1 MQHSNYK
8 KFGIWASLIIVILSI
23 PYVTKAPWTGSD
35 YLFAGIVLF
44 AVAFIFEYVTRHTAN
59 IYYKVLVGWGLL
71 VCIALLI
78 GWAASGP

>member
-1 MQHSNYK
+1 MQLSNHRK
-8 KFGIWASLIIVILSI
+8 IGIWALLIVLILSI
-23 PYVTKAPWTGSD
+23 PYIAKAPWTGSD

-44 AVAFIFEYVTRHTAN
+44 ALAFIFEYVTRNTTN
-59 IYYKVLVGWGLL
+59 IYYKVLVGWGLM